1 MVMFYLFRRAI
12 QKVRT
17 VPLVRP
23 KCMHLNL
30 ASACNLHCI
39 MCRPEDY
46 KPDAK
51 SAFLSK
57 EVIDKLIAETFD
69 SLKDLRID
77 SAGEHLLSKHY
88 AYVLNEAKKRGISV
102 FISTNG
108 TLLNEKYAELICN
121 TVESMQ
127 ISLDSPVKETLEM
140 LRGGA
145 KFDDIINGAKT
156 MVRVRK
162 THHKKKPRIDFHV
175 ALFLP
180 NLEQL
185 PNLVRLAKKIG
196 IDGVTVAYGFVPSQ
210 MDPDWAVFWEKDKT
224 NKIIAGSRALA
235 NKLNLFFNAPIGF
248 EYNTTK
254 IKPTKYCQYL
264 FEWTYI
270 DPSGQ
275 VTPCCIGSYHLGDLN
290 QSSFSDI
297 WLGEKYNELRRTYNT
312 DSPVNAK
319 CVSCYITTGWEPNNY
334 KSHFSPSHWEYV
346 EKRMKNE
353 NAVTLTRASL

>member
-1 MVMFYLFRRAI
+1 
-12 QKVRT
+12 
-17 VPLVRP
+17 
-23 KCMHLNL
+23 
-30 ASACNLHCI
+30 
-39 MCRPEDY
+39 MCRPENY
-46 KPDAK
+46 RTSAK
-51 SAFLSK
+51 SPFLSK
-57 EVIDKLIAETFD
+57 NVIDKLIAETFD

-108 TLLNEKYAELICN
+108 TLLNEKYAELICD

-127 ISLDSPVKETLEM
+127 ISLDSPDKETLET

-145 KFDDIINGAKT
+145 RFEDIINGAKT

-162 THHKKKPRIDFHV
+162 THRRKKPHIDFHA
-175 ALFLP
+175 ALFRP

-185 PNLVRLAKKIG
+185 PDLVRLAKEIG

-224 NKIIAGSRALA
+224 NKIIAESWMLA
-235 NKLNLFFNAPIGF
+235 RKLNLFFNAPLGF
-248 EYNTTK
+248 EDNEAK

-270 DPSGQ
+270 DPSGH
-275 VTPCCIGSYHLGDLN
+275 VTPCCIGNYNLGDLN
-290 QSSFSDI
+290 QASFSDI
-297 WLGEKYNELRRTYNT
+297 WLGEKYNALRRTYNT
-312 DSPVNAK
+312 GSPVNAK
-319 CVSCYITTGWEPNNY
+319 CASCYITTGWNPNIY
-334 KSHFSPSHWEYV
+334 KSHFSPDHWEYA
-346 EKRMKNE
+346 E
-353 NAVTLTRASL
+353 TRIGNRNTFAQEMASV